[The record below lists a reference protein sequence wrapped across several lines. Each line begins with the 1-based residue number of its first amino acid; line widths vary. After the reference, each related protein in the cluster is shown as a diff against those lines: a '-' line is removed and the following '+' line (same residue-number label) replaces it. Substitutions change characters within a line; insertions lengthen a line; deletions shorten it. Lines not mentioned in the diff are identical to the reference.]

1 MKTDKLISFGNLLS
15 RIRQNNAEEF
25 YQNRFEKLIE
35 GAGQENAFF
44 TRQNITDALDTVAFN
59 LTSRQLN
66 QFQNTVVFNPNE
78 LPVRFTSLVAEK
90 DVLSGFPDWIMAML
104 NEKPI
109 TFQLP
114 ENNRKILPELI
125 SWYVKMYPEEK
136 PMITFTEGQV
146 KTPEMLL
153 TYPLESSETY
163 LRKYFEKYPG
173 KVRKKQKAAAVI
185 TGEESDETL
194 ALLADGIMKFFNQ
207 GAHRISRLFVP
218 EGYKLDKFM
227 AAFEKWNHLKDHHLY
242 KNNYDYYKSVYLLN
256 QEEFYDNELI
266 LMKHDEQQILSPL
279 SVIYFSYYTDA
290 ADWKSF
296 FEREELSGIYAAI
309 KDNCLPFEK
318 VSLPEFHRWE
328 NYSKLVSF

>member
-1 MKTDKLISFGNLLS
+1 MKTDKLIAFGRLLS
-15 RIRQNNAEEF
+15 SITQNKADDF

-44 TRQNITDALDTVAFN
+44 TRQNITDALNAVAFN
-59 LTSRQLN
+59 LEPELLE
-66 QFQNTVVFNPNE
+66 QFQKKASFHQIE
-78 LPVRFTSLVAEK
+78 LPERFTSLVAEK
-90 DVLSGFPDWIMAML
+90 DVLSGFPDWIMAAI
-104 NEKPI
+104 NGKPI

-114 ENNRKILPELI
+114 ENNRKILPEVI
-125 SWYVKMYPEEK
+125 GWYVKMYPKEK

-146 KTPEMLL
+146 KKPEMLI
-153 TYPLESSETY
+153 TYPLERSETH

-173 KVRKKQKAAAVI
+173 KVRKKQKAAALI
-185 TGEESDETL
+185 NGEEGDETL

-218 EGYKLDKFM
+218 EGYKFDSLI

-266 LMKHDEQQILSPL
+266 LLKHDKQQIISPL
-279 SVIYFSYYTDA
+279 SVVYFSYYKED

-318 VSLPEFHRWE
+318 VNLPEFHRWE
-328 NYSKLVSF
+328 NYFNMNSV

>member
-1 MKTDKLISFGNLLS
+1 MKTDKLIAFGKLLS
-15 RIRQNNAEEF
+15 SITEKEANDF

-44 TRQNITDALDTVAFN
+44 TRQNITDALDAVAFN
-59 LTSRQLN
+59 LELELLE
-66 QFQNTVVFNPNE
+66 QFQKTASFHQQKLTE
-78 LPVRFTSLVAEK
+78 RFTSLVAEK

-109 TFQLP
+109 AFQLP
-114 ENNRKILPELI
+114 ENNRKILPEVI

-136 PMITFTEGQV
+136 AMVTFTEGQV
-146 KTPEMLL
+146 KNPEMLL
-153 TYPLESSETY
+153 TYPLERSETY

-185 TGEESDETL
+185 TGKEDVETL

-207 GAHRISRLFVP
+207 GAHRISKLFVP
-218 EGYKLDKFM
+218 EGYQFDLLM
-227 AAFEKWNHLKDHHLY
+227 GAFEKWQNLKDHHLY
-242 KNNYDYYKSVYLLN
+242 RNNYDYYKSVYLLN

-266 LMKHDEQQILSPL
+266 LLNHDDSQILSPL
-279 SVIYFSYYTDA
+279 SVVYFSYYQED

-318 VSLPEFHRWE
+318 VSQPEFHRWE
-328 NYSKLVSF
+328 NYFNMNMV